1 MEKRVYDAEA
11 EMLGDMGTRGFVLGA
26 CSALGD
32 DSDIVANETADAG
45 LAFRRIII
53 EESEKTA

>member
-26 CSALGD
+26 CSALVD
-32 DSDIVANETADAG
+32 ESDIVANETVDAG
-45 LAFRRIII
+45 MAFRRIIV
-53 EESEKTA
+53 EEPEKTA